1 MSQEQRAAVEA
12 ILRDAPLDAT
22 GDLEV
27 QRPLFEEFMRQVPL
41 PDDITL
47 TEETLNGV
55 PVLEVAPA
63 NADDDARILFFH
75 GGVFALGSARAS
87 AALAAV
93 LGRLAGATVVSVDY
107 RLAPEQPFP
116 AAPEDA
122 LAAYRGLLD
131 SGVAPEG
138 VALFG
143 ESAGGALALGALVAA
158 RDAGLP
164 QPAAAVLYSPWVDL
178 TMSGGSM
185 QSKANLDLALAR
197 DGLQLRAGAYAGAT
211 DPASGVIS
219 PLFADLRGIA
229 PLLIQV
235 GSYEVLLADATRLAS
250 AAAAADVDVQLDVTS
265 GVQHVFQAYVG
276 MLDESEAAL
285 ARTGAF
291 LQARLSVADWEPT

>member
-1 MSQEQRAAVEA
+1 MSQEQKAAVEA
-12 ILRDAPLDAT
+12 ILREVPLDAT

-47 TEETLNGV
+47 TEGTLNGV
-55 PVLEVAPA
+55 SILEVAPPE
-63 NADDDARILFFH
+63 ADDEARILFFH

-87 AALAAV
+87 AALAAL
-93 LGRLAGATVVSVDY
+93 LGRQARATVVSVDY
-107 RLAPEQPFP
+107 RLAPEEPYP
-116 AAPEDA
+116 AAPDDA

-131 SGVAPEG
+131 SGVAPAG
-138 VALFG
+138 VAFFG
-143 ESAGGALALGALVAA
+143 ESAGGALALGTLVAA

-185 QSKANLDLALAR
+185 QSKAGLDLALAR
-197 DGLQLRAGAYAGAT
+197 GGLQLRVADYAGAA
-211 DPASGVIS
+211 DAASGAMS

-235 GSYEVLLADATRLAS
+235 GSYEVLLDDATRLAA

-265 GVQHVFQAYVG
+265 GVQHVFQAYSG
-276 MLDESEAAL
+276 LLDESDAAV
-285 ARTGAF
+285 ARTAAF
-291 LQARLSVADWEPT
+291 LHAHLVVSDRQTT

>member
-1 MSQEQRAAVEA
+1 
-12 ILRDAPLDAT
+12 
-22 GDLEV
+22 V

-47 TEETLNGV
+47 TERTLNGV
-55 PVLEVAPA
+55 SSLEIAPP
-63 NADDDARILFFH
+63 NAGDAKILFFH

-87 AALAAV
+87 APLAAL
-93 LGRLAGATVVSVDY
+93 LGRQARATVVSVDY
-107 RLAPEQPFP
+107 RLAPEQPYP
-116 AAPEDA
+116 AAPDDA

-131 SGVAPEG
+131 GGVAPG
-138 VALFG
+138 GIALFG
-143 ESAGGALALGALVAA
+143 ESAGGALALGTLVAA

-185 QSKANLDLALAR
+185 ESKAGLDLALGR
-197 DGLQLRAGAYAGAT
+197 EGLQLKVADYAGAA
-211 DPASGVIS
+211 DPASGAMS

-235 GSYEVLLADATRLAS
+235 GSYEVLLDDATRLAA

-265 GVQHVFQAYVG
+265 GVQHVFQAYSG
-276 MLDESEAAL
+276 LLDESDAAV
-285 ARTGAF
+285 ARTTAF
-291 LQARLSVADWEPT
+291 LQAHLVASDRQAT